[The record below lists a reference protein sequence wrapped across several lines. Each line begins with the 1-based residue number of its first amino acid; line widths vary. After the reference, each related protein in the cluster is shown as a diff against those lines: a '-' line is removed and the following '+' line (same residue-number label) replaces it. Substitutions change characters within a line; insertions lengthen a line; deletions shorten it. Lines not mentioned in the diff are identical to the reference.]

1 MCKIFTV
8 DDLFPATQGDELGE
22 DVEVNRAIMW
32 KKGRVNKEGGYDG
45 DELKARV
52 QKIVRKIT
60 QKISACVC
68 HVSTFYC
75 LFFLLLDRMIVLS

>member
-1 MCKIFTV
+1 M
-8 DDLFPATQGDELGE
+8 GE

-60 QKISACVC
+60 
-68 HVSTFYC
+68 
-75 LFFLLLDRMIVLS
+75 